1 MNLPPRHL
9 IVMAKAP
16 RLGRVKT
23 RLAADVGAV
32 CAAGFYR
39 RTLHDVT
46 RRLGADA
53 RWQTWLGVT
62 PDRDIADDRLWPAG
76 PDRIAQ
82 GSGDLGRRMTRL
94 LTALPPGPAVLVG
107 ADIPAIRPGHIW
119 QAFRALGRNDAVFGP
134 ATDGG
139 FWLVGLKRPLA
150 GIDIFSGVAWSR
162 PDTLEVTLAR
172 LPKGWR
178 AGLVD
183 TLDDVDDGDALRA
196 YTSAALRADGE
207 AFSALGS
214 GRKTG

>member
-1 MNLPPRHL
+1 MSAPPRHL

-32 CAAGFYR
+32 RAAGFYR

-46 RRLGADA
+46 RRLDADA
-53 RWQTWLGVT
+53 RWRTWLGVT

-82 GSGDLGRRMTRL
+82 GTGDLGRRMTRL

-119 QAFRALGRNDAVFGP
+119 QAFQALGRGDAVFGP

-139 FWLVGLKRPLA
+139 FWLVGLKRPHA

-162 PDTLEVTLAR
+162 PDTLEVTLAQ

-178 AGLVD
+178 VGLAA
-183 TLDDVDDGDALRA
+183 TLDDVDDGN
-196 YTSAALRADGE
+196 

-214 GRKTG
+214 GRKTR

>member
-1 MNLPPRHL
+1 MSVPLRHL

-23 RLAADVGAV
+23 RLAADIGAV
-32 CAAGFYR
+32 AAAGFYR
-39 RTLHDVT
+39 RTLTDVT
-46 RRLGADA
+46 RRLAGDT

-82 GSGDLGRRMTRL
+82 GTGDLGRRMTRL

-119 QAFRALGRNDAVFGP
+119 DAFQALGRDDAVFGP
-134 ATDGG
+134 AADGG
-139 FWLVGLKRPLA
+139 FWLVGLKRPVA

-162 PDTLEVTLAR
+162 PDTLQATLAR
-172 LPKGWR
+172 LPKDWR
-178 AGLVD
+178 VGLAA
-183 TLDDVDDGDALRA
+183 TLDDVDDG
-196 YTSAALRADGE
+196 Y

-214 GRKTG
+214 GRKTR